1 MRMLLILAGLAVS
14 LAAASQEIYR
24 WVDKDG
30 IVHYADQPGAPN
42 AELINVIE
50 PSTYEAPD
58 SASYS
63 SSGGDDTG
71 GGRSGPAAS
80 PYTSLSISS
89 PSPDQVYFGADA
101 VVLASVEL
109 GGTLQPDHTIAFF
122 LNGDRQPGEGGS
134 TQFSGLARGSYSL
147 RAAVLDQDGNPVI
160 QSRPVS
166 FHVRQP
172 SKLSPQSPQAP
183 PKPPPKPAPKPATPP
198 RM

>member
-1 MRMLLILAGLAVS
+1 MRMLLVLAGLAVS

-30 IVHYADQPGAPN
+30 VVHYSDQPGSSN

-58 SASYS
+58 GSSDS
-63 SSGGDDTG
+63 SSGGNDNG
-71 GGRSGPAAS
+71 GSSEPEVS

-89 PSPDQVYFGADA
+89 PAPDQVFFGADA
-101 VVLASVEL
+101 VVNASVDL
-109 GGTLQPDHTIAFF
+109 GGMLQPDHSVVFF
-122 LNGDRQPGEGGS
+122 LNGNRQPAEGM
-134 TQFSGLARGSYSL
+134 TAQFSGLARGSYFL
-147 RAAVLDQDGNPVI
+147 RAAVLDQNGKPLI
-160 QSRPVS
+160 QSQQIS

-172 SKLSPQSPQAP
+172 STLSPQSPQAP
-183 PKPPPKPAPKPATPP
+183 PKPPPKPTPKPATPP